1 MDSATLLTAPLSEDE
16 RNANEEYSRRVKCI
30 YSLCQCYVD
39 SLESNSYSYKNTVK
53 ALISIATTSI
63 KNELVTQDTGERVL
77 GHYIL
82 KCQQF
87 IDNKGKGSKQVP
99 SELVKLIKDGNWWLR
114 TNHGCKTADASNVEH
129 KTTYGYQYK
138 TLNEYGVPISES
150 QIKKW
155 EYHKNT

>member
-16 RNANEEYSRRVKCI
+16 HNAQEEYSRRIKCI

-53 ALISIATTSI
+53 ALMSIVTTSI
-63 KNELVTQDTGERVL
+63 KNELVTQDAGERIL

-82 KCQQF
+82 KCQLF

-114 TNHGCKTADASNVEH
+114 TNHGCKTAENNNGDRV
-129 KTTYGYQYK
+129 TYVYQYE
-138 TLNEYGVPISES
+138 TLVQYGVPISES

-155 EYHKNT
+155 EYHK